1 MSGEGL
7 LSGLLVSSLVPLT
20 HSNLFATALQCQLH
34 PSKLNK
40 NLNFWIAK
48 NQNQNVCFT
57 LGAIFFTISWKT
69 SLSPWD
75 RPWTREELYF
85 VSFTDAWVYAH
96 VHDEA
101 YTVHEV
107 SRLSRPGAHIIMSP
121 TQHVL
126 HLYNRK
132 TNCKAKR
139 RNSTWFKRRTS
150 SRTPVPWILM
160 AAWNLICHIISPRW
174 SMGPQGH
181 AGAHTLKNVQSLLG
195 RAA

>member
-7 LSGLLVSSLVPLT
+7 LSGLLISRLVPLT
-20 HSNLFATALQCQLH
+20 PSDLFATALQCQLH

-57 LGAIFFTISWKT
+57 LVAIFFTISWKT

-85 VSFTDAWVYAH
+85 VSFTYAWVYAH

-126 HLYNRK
+126 HLYKRK
-132 TNCKAKR
+132 TNCKAKKEIQHDSKEEQVQELLSHGFWWR
-139 RNSTWFKRRTS
+139 RETSYVTS
-150 SRTPVPWILM
+150 SARNEAWRLKVMLEHTP
-160 AAWNLICHIISPRW
+160 
-174 SMGPQGH
+174 
-181 AGAHTLKNVQSLLG
+181 
-195 RAA
+195 